1 LEPIPP
7 LAGGSETAKES
18 HISAQIYMRTKFH
31 QHNPSKRRKKLPKPP
46 FVATSP
52 TSNLAED
59 FKKSQRRKM
68 EKKRGGFQRR
78 KGANTDKCSTKEPK
92 STVQSTQT
100 IAEARET
107 PFPAPLKQHRSRRR
121 RRRPEDAR
129 RI

>member
-68 EKKRGGFQRR
+68 EKKKRRLSKEKRR
-78 KGANTDKCSTKEPK
+78 KHRQMQHQG
-92 STVQSTQT
+92 TQIHGT
-100 IAEARET
+100 EH
-107 PFPAPLKQHRSRRR
+107 PNRRR
-121 RRRPEDAR
+121 GAR
-129 RI
+129 NTVPYTPQTAQI